1 MLINIKFKTILKIFF
16 ILSFLISLLLA
27 LSMHSNTI
35 IMTNE
40 NFTKILKECH
50 DNPYK
55 YEGKKI
61 KTSGYIFRIKDFED
75 TQFVIARDMWINE
88 SDSHVVGFLCEL
100 SDSSSFKDND
110 WVSAEGILYTGNYF
124 GPMPILKIEK
134 INKIEKPESQF
145 VLPPK
150 GLNLSL

>member
-16 ILSFLISLLLA
+16 ILSFLVSLLLA
-27 LSMHSNTI
+27 LSMRSNTI

-40 NFTKILKECH
+40 NFTQILKECH

-55 YEGKKI
+55 YEGKKV
-61 KTSGYIFRIKDFED
+61 KTSGYIFRIKDFKD
-75 TQFVIARDMWINE
+75 NQLVIARDMWINE
-88 SDSHVVGFLCEL
+88 NDSHVVGFLCEVN
-100 SDSSSFKDND
+100 DYSSFKDSE
-110 WVSAEGILYTGNYF
+110 WVLAEGILYIGNYF

-134 INKIEKPESQF
+134 ISTIEKPSSPF
-145 VLPPK
+145 VLPPE